1 MVRSVTAPH
10 RIRTETSMR
19 LAKLSL
25 VTTTL
30 CLTAAAAACSSNTAT
45 PAGAPAPM
53 STTPAPAA
61 SAAAPATSAAAGPV
75 TTAPAKKAPVQKA
88 PAKKAATGAR
98 PLDPGPPPTDPACA
112 PAAILPTAK
121 RLVDDP
127 AAGLKVQAV
136 QVPVCRNGYARVFTV
151 PARTPQRFEGD
162 QLFLRLVD
170 GTWTLVGRGA
180 SIDCGDADLRPAI
193 AQACT
198 ALG

>member
-1 MVRSVTAPH
+1 
-10 RIRTETSMR
+10 MR
-19 LAKLSL
+19 LAKLPL

-30 CLTAAAAACSSNTAT
+30 CLTAAVAACSSNA
-45 PAGAPAPM
+45 AARGSAPAPA
-53 STTPAPAA
+53 STTPASTAPVPAA
-61 SAAAPATSAAAGPV
+61 PVPAATVSPASAPATSAAAERV
-75 TTAPAKKAPVQKA
+75 KTAPVQKA
-88 PAKKAATGAR
+88 PVKKAATGAR

-112 PAAILPTAK
+112 PAAILPTAE

-136 QVPVCRNGYARVFTV
+136 QVAVCRNGYARVFTV

-170 GTWTLVGRGA
+170 GAWTLVGRGA
-180 SIDCGDADLRPAI
+180 SIDCGDAGLQAAI
-193 AQACT
+193 ARACA

>member
-1 MVRSVTAPH
+1 
-10 RIRTETSMR
+10 MR

-30 CLTAAAAACSSNTAT
+30 CLTAAVAACSSDAAT
-45 PAGAPAPM
+45 PAGAPAPT

-61 SAAAPATSAAAGPV
+61 STRTPATSAAAEPV
-75 TTAPAKKAPVQKA
+75 KKAPVQKA
-88 PAKKAATGAR
+88 PTKKAPVKKAATGAR

-127 AAGLKVQAV
+127 AAGLNVQAV

-170 GTWTLVGRGA
+170 GAWTLVARGA

-193 AQACT
+193 AQAC
-198 ALG
+198 AGLD

>member
-1 MVRSVTAPH
+1 M
-10 RIRTETSMR
+10 
-19 LAKLSL
+19 
-25 VTTTL
+25 
-30 CLTAAAAACSSNTAT
+30 
-45 PAGAPAPM
+45 
-53 STTPAPAA
+53 
-61 SAAAPATSAAAGPV
+61 
-75 TTAPAKKAPVQKA
+75 QKA

-136 QVPVCRNGYARVFTV
+136 QVTVCRNGYARVFTV
-151 PARTPQRFEGD
+151 PARTPKRFEGD
-162 QLFLRLVD
+162 QLFLRLVG